1 MTCLGSAHPLLVHRT
16 FDVCIVDEST
26 QVFQSTIIRP
36 LISANKFILV
46 GDPEQLPP
54 IVKSKEAKYVSNCCG
69 YSLSMWRLI
78 IFFIFRKLGAD
89 ESLFQRLDSPKATVV
104 LSLQYRM
111 NKTIVKLAN
120 SLTYKGAL
128 KCANNAVASATMVT
142 PHKITAGEKWILK
155 SLSTHID
162 QSVVLLNTSN
172 VFNRSEEFSKS
183 LEHKFTDPSANT
195 NNDPVTEKVKSRI
208 YSNYC
213 EAGVV
218 LTLIESLIQAGVVGS
233 RIGVI
238 ATFTSQVN
246 VFKKIMDKFE
256 TGIPDEQKGIEVNTV
271 DQYQG
276 RDKSIIIYS
285 CTKCD
290 NPDTKTDI
298 IAKDKEI
305 LQDFRRLTVAITRS
319 QHKLIIVGDVKSLN
333 VYAPFKEL
341 FSHLSGMSKLDLV
354 DGKQDFSWQKI
365 MDNLVNVVN
374 KASV

>member
-1 MTCLGSAHPLLVHRT
+1 MPKT
-16 FDVCIVDEST
+16 IVLH
-26 QVFQSTIIRP
+26 V
-36 LISANKFILV
+36 
-46 GDPEQLPP
+46 
-54 IVKSKEAKYVSNCCG
+54 
-69 YSLSMWRLI
+69 
-78 IFFIFRKLGAD
+78 FRKLGAD
-89 ESLFQRLDSPKATVV
+89 ESLFQRLDSSIATVV

-128 KCANNAVASATMVT
+128 KCANNSVALATMATT
-142 PHKITAGEKWILK
+142 PELAAGEKWILK

-183 LEHKFTDPSANT
+183 IEKAIIDPPNRTVDNASDKET
-195 NNDPVTEKVKSRI
+195 VKSRL

-218 LTLIESLIQAGVVGS
+218 LTLIDSLIRAGVVGS
-233 RIGVI
+233 SIGVI

-246 VFKKIMDKFE
+246 VLKKIMDKFE
-256 TGIPDEQKGIEVNTV
+256 SGLPDEHKGIEVNTV

-276 RDKSIIIYS
+276 RDKSVIIYS

-290 NPDTKTDI
+290 NPDTKTEN

-305 LQDFRRLTVAITRS
+305 LQDVRRLTVAITRS
-319 QHKLIIVGDVKSLN
+319 QHKLILIGDVKSLN
-333 VYAPFKEL
+333 IYAPFKDL
-341 FSHLSGMSKLDLV
+341 FTHLSGMSKLDLI
-354 DGKQDFSWQKI
+354 DGKQDFSWQNI
-365 MDNLVNVVN
+365 MDNLVNVMN
-374 KASV
+374 KANV